1 MDFCREKIRKR
12 RQSPRFRAKQGIQM
26 TTKVERSRKDNIGV
40 PKRMKRVLLAVLGS
54 QLTLVLFLYIWQ
66 AKIKK
71 TQSDEPENGN

>member
-1 MDFCREKIRKR
+1 MI
-12 RQSPRFRAKQGIQM
+12 
-26 TTKVERSRKDNIGV
+26 TKVEPSRKDNIGV

-71 TQSDEPENGN
+71 TESDEPENNQ